1 MDPRTAAEM
10 FTCCGLCGPTEEEQR
25 EPLLAQYDDE
35 TSMQAALHQKLHTYQ
50 MLRALSQ
57 GYMPTNEQLIVNLRT
72 LMASELLRPSPPA
85 DDLSDSG
92 RALLHFSR
100 ETLKNI
106 IELLQHKNS
115 EDQVQDF
122 IWHLSQVRVSVDFED
137 IANRASKA
145 QSKART
151 AAAYESLRTVGS
163 LLLTNSD
170 FRLFLS
176 DLGTVGK
183 EVFSD
188 TALKLSEVSKKA
200 AQQIEPSQEEQE
212 SLKNLGA
219 ESNGK
224 QPEANGDQSL
234 TRDEDQ
240 GPTEGEL
247 IKEVE
252 DVTSVLAEG
261 VAEVAGEA
269 QQSLVDH
276 LGGRE
281 KDTLLYR
288 LKTAV
293 TNLRQRQDYSNSVST
308 LSLLLKRYAMAY
320 SHVVDDAMQV
330 AEDDVNV
337 NPETD
342 RAMKNFWSLVK
353 SFGDRKEW
361 EELERR
367 LSKITERGQSDPDF
381 DELVRQVGNS
391 VEALLSDPSFY
402 DHAEERFKELRNQSQ
417 ELASG
422 PTIRQEVDG
431 ALAQLQV
438 VLQSVLHD
446 ADIARLL
453 NTISKVGR
461 ILSPGSSYI
470 NSDLVADC
478 VNVFV
483 PLLVQGIQYVPIPR
497 LEVSTPDVDLLLE
510 NLILEPGRTI
520 NGSSFL
526 PYRLRVETRNDLE
539 IRKTRQLRTASSVQS
554 IVTIKLDGLSI
565 AARDVGF
572 WVRAH
577 SGLIRWA
584 DEGIASFRLDE
595 RGMDVHIEV
604 EVGKERL
611 EKILTLRSV
620 KVTIHE
626 LDYTLRQSKLSWGAW
641 LLKPFV
647 LPLMRR
653 ALELQVAT
661 AVSDGLQAANREL
674 LYARERLR
682 ATRVADP
689 DSLWTFV
696 KAVAARLA
704 PADDPDVEARIGIT
718 EPGRGV
724 FKGVYAPGSL
734 VKLWNEE
741 AARAK
746 DRILEQESSGWR
758 NDIFDVQT
766 IPTM

>member
-1 MDPRTAAEM
+1 M
-10 FTCCGLCGPTEEEQR
+10 FTCWGLCGPTEEEQR

-35 TSMQAALHQKLHTYQ
+35 TSMQATLHEKLHTYQ

-106 IELLQHKNS
+106 IELLQHKNA
-115 EDQVQDF
+115 EDQIQDF
-122 IWHLSQVRVSVDFED
+122 IWYLSQVRVSVDFED

-163 LLLTNSD
+163 LLLTNSQ

-176 DLGTVGK
+176 DLATVGK

-200 AQQIEPSQEEQE
+200 AKQIEPSQEEQE
-212 SLKNLGA
+212 SLKQVGA
-219 ESNGK
+219 GSNGK
-224 QPEANGDQSL
+224 QPESNGDRSQVKEDDQS
-234 TRDEDQ
+234 
-240 GPTEGEL
+240 PTEGEPT
-247 IKEVE
+247 KEVQ
-252 DVTSVLAEG
+252 DVTKVVAEG

-269 QQSLVDH
+269 QHSLVDR
-276 LGGRE
+276 LEGPE
-281 KDTLLYR
+281 KEALLHR
-288 LKTAV
+288 LKSTVA
-293 TNLRQRQDYSNSVST
+293 NLRQRPDYSNSVST
-308 LSLLLKRYAMAY
+308 ISLLLKRYAMAY
-320 SHVVDDAMQV
+320 SHALEEAVQA
-330 AEDDVNV
+330 AEDDVNA
-337 NPETD
+337 NAETD
-342 RAMKNFWSLVK
+342 RAMKKFWSLVK

-367 LSKITERGQSDPDF
+367 VGRIMERGQSEPDF
-381 DELVRQVGNS
+381 DELVRKVGNS
-391 VEALLSDPSFY
+391 VEALLLDPSFY
-402 DHAEERFKELRNQSQ
+402 DHAEQRFKELRDQSQ

-438 VLQSVLHD
+438 VMQSVLHD

-453 NTISKVGR
+453 NTMSRVGR
-461 ILSPGSSYI
+461 ILSPGGSYV

-478 VNVFV
+478 TNVFV

-497 LEVSTPDVDLLLE
+497 LEVSAPDIDLLLE
-510 NLILEPGRTI
+510 NLVLEPGRTI
-520 NGSSFL
+520 NSTSFL

-539 IRKTRQLRTASSVQS
+539 IRKTRQLRTTSAVQS

-572 WVRAH
+572 WVRVH
-577 SGLIRWA
+577 SGLLRWA

-595 RGMDVHIEV
+595 RGMDVQIEV

-626 LDYTLRQSKLSWGAW
+626 LDYTLRQSKLSWAAW

-647 LPLMRR
+647 RPLMRR
-653 ALELQVAT
+653 ALERQVAT
-661 AVSDGLQAANREL
+661 ALSDGLQAANREL

-682 ATRVADP
+682 ATRIADP

-696 KAVAARLA
+696 KAVAARLKPA
-704 PADDPDVEARIGIT
+704 PDPDVEARVGIA

-746 DRILEQESSGWR
+746 DRIWEQESGGWR

-766 IPTM
+766 IPAM